1 MITMPKSRPS
11 CPHFSSGPCKKHAN
25 WSLLSLSNAAI
36 GRSHRSDHA
45 QAKLR
50 KAITLTRE
58 LLKVPDGYKIALV
71 PASDTGAME
80 MALWN
85 LLGVNPV
92 VILLYEYFAKEWLH
106 DITAQLKLADVQPI
120 FADSKL
126 FAQLGAIDFTKDF
139 VFVLNGTSVGMS
151 LPKIDFIPIDRQGL
165 VICDASAA
173 AFSQEL
179 DFSRLDV
186 VTFSCQK
193 TLGAEANQG
202 IIILSPKA
210 LQRLESYTPPWPI
223 PKILR
228 LKKEGSIDYELFQG
242 RVINTPSMLCIEDY
256 LDSLL
261 WVKANGG
268 VPNLVAKTLDNAKI
282 VAEYVKNSSWLGYIV
297 AAEEL
302 RAKTAQCLQITDPD
316 IICLTIKQQKCF
328 IENMLARLASL
339 GIAYDIRNH
348 REAPIGFRIWT
359 GPLIEA
365 NDLRALCEWL
375 DFIFFEVKHNL
386 NYNFA

>member
-1 MITMPKSRPS
+1 MITMPKLRPS
-11 CPHFSSGPCKKHAN
+11 SPHFSSGPCKKHAN
-25 WSLLSLSNAAI
+25 WSLLSLANAAI
-36 GRSHRSDHA
+36 ERSHRSEFS

-50 KAITLTRE
+50 QAIKLTRE
-58 LLKVPDGYKIALV
+58 LLKVPDDYKLALV

-85 LLGVNPV
+85 LLGPNPV

-106 DITAQLKLADVQPI
+106 DITVELKLVDVQTI
-120 FADSKL
+120 FADNKL
-126 FAQLGAIDFTKDF
+126 FAQLSGIDFRKDF
-139 VFVLNGTSVGMS
+139 VFVLNGTTIGMS
-151 LPKIDFIPIDRQGL
+151 LPKIDFIPIERQGL

-210 LQRLESYTPPWPI
+210 LQRLESYSPSWPI

-228 LKKEGSIDYELFQG
+228 LKKDKCIDYELFQG

-261 WVKANGG
+261 WVKATGG
-268 VPNLVAKTLDNAKI
+268 VPALIAKTLDNAKI
-282 VAEYVKNSSWLGYIV
+282 VADYVKASTWLDYIV
-297 AAEEL
+297 KEEAL
-302 RAKTAQCLQITDPD
+302 RAKTAQCLRIIDPD
-316 IICLTIKQQKCF
+316 ITRLTIEGQREF
-328 IENMLARLASL
+328 IENMLNRLACL
-339 GIAYDIRNH
+339 NIAYDIRNH
-348 REAPIGFRIWT
+348 REAPLGFRIWT
-359 GPLIEA
+359 GASIEA
-365 NDLRALCEWL
+365 DDLRALCEWL
-375 DFIFFEVKHNL
+375 DFTFFEAKHNL